1 VQAATTTTIQDVQNQ
16 SKNPQIKL
24 EEIWKASSDTLRT
37 DITSGYDTI
46 VKLGRQLAK
55 NEVSLNQYIRDTALR
70 LEELW
75 KRHELEC
82 RLQDICSHMC
92 ERLEKAGA
100 TKNIRVIVARQLDGR
115 FKHKQG
121 QRNDLIK
128 KQEEEVTEVTSTLR
142 QIPDP
147 SIQSSLIFDD
157 FKAGLIRLKGLDL
170 DYMSKS
176 DNQDL
181 QDLLKQLSNRSTKY
195 CNENKIAITDVET
208 AETQLDQNRKA
219 AKGQPITCPTPEG
232 VEQKNIKSEAMK
244 GQMSPQEVLGLLRTE
259 AAKSIYKYA
268 IAWEN
273 AAFDVDNFP
282 ALLEGDDEKIA
293 AAFDAHR
300 AFIGIFSDIKH
311 KRDLVQWT
319 EIVGRYMEV
328 SKHNASSESSG
339 LEVYGVS
346 CKNCGRRMK
355 PIDKKRDAY
364 RLYYRCPNYYRLEK
378 EYVGCKK
385 DLPVSR
391 SVSKERIT
399 EITPFIIDWNI
410 DVWNT
415 MPHYHKF
422 LYLYRNY
429 KQPYH
434 TEHTISL
441 EWKFQR
447 RGV

>member
-1 VQAATTTTIQDVQNQ
+1 MQAATTIPIQDV
-16 SKNPQIKL
+16 KNPQTKL
-24 EEIWKASSDTLRT
+24 EEIWKASSDTLRKEV
-37 DITSGYDTI
+37 DSGYENI

-55 NEVSLNQYIRDTALR
+55 NETSLNQYIRDTALM

-82 RLQDICSHMC
+82 RQQDICGHMV

-100 TKNIRVIVARQLDGR
+100 TKFIRCIVARQLDPR
-115 FKHKQG
+115 FKRKQG
-121 QRNDLIK
+121 YRTDLIK
-128 KQEEEVTEVTSTLR
+128 KQEEEEVTEVTTTLR

-147 SIQSSLIFDD
+147 NIQSSLIFDD

-195 CNENKIAITDVET
+195 CNENKIAIADVET

-232 VEQKNIKSEAMK
+232 IEQKNVKSEAMK
-244 GQMSPQEVLGLLRTE
+244 GQLSPQQVLDLLKTKT
-259 AAKSIYKYA
+259 AKALYKYA

-273 AAFDVDNFP
+273 AAFDVDNYP
-282 ALLEGDDEKIA
+282 PLLDGDDEKIA

-300 AFIGIFSDIKH
+300 AFIGIFSDIKY
-311 KRDLVQWT
+311 KRDLVQWS
-319 EIVGRYMEV
+319 EIVGRYLEV
-328 SKHNASSESSG
+328 SKHNASSDNSG
-339 LEVYGVS
+339 MEVYGVS

-378 EYVGCKK
+378 EYVKCKN
-385 DLPVSR
+385 DQPVNR